1 MSDIHSLTIQP
12 VPVPLSQEA
21 NGDVHVAGTRVHLE
35 SIICAFEEGAAAEE
49 IVMRFPTLRLADVY
63 AVIAYYL
70 RHKVEVQDYMRWR
83 DRKAEEVWQKIQAHQ
98 GDLGDIRARLLARKA
113 EMERQAAQQGGG

>member
-1 MSDIHSLTIQP
+1 MSDMYSLTIQSE
-12 VPVPLSQEA
+12 PVPLTLEE
-21 NGDVHVAGTRVHLE
+21 NGDVRVSGTRVHLE
-35 SIICAFEEGAAAEE
+35 GIVHAFEEGAIPEE
-49 IVMRFPTLRLADVY
+49 IVLRFTTLRLADVY

-70 RHKVEVQDYMRWR
+70 RHKAEVQDYLRWR

-113 EMERQAAQQGGG
+113 EMERQAAQQGSN